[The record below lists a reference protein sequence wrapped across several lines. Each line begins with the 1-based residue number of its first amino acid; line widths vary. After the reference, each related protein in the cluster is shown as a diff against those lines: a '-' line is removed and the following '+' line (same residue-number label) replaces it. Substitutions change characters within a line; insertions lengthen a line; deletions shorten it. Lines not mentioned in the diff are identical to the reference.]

1 MKKAL
6 PTMLVIFVFIAG
18 LAVFLYPT
26 VSNYLYEKTAAV

>member
-18 LAVFLYPT
+18 LEVLVYPIL
-26 VSNYLYEKTAAV
+26 SNYLY